1 MKKLIESNVDVPEF
15 YDSNFQ
21 LPDKDLNTLYHEMMP
36 CKYELNNTFSKGF
49 KQIKR
54 ELKCLKQ
61 KQ

>member
-1 MKKLIESNVDVPEF
+1 MIKLIIELL
-15 YDSNFQ
+15 Q
-21 LPDKDLNTLYHEMMP
+21 LDDHYGQSEIIEIAKG
-36 CKYELNNTFSKGF
+36 KYELNNTFSKGF